1 MTRTNLQ
8 RLEQVR
14 QCLHEDTG
22 DFSAF
27 LEIVNNNSI
36 MYYVGNNLPFSGTYQ
51 GKAGFKEFFEKLF
64 QIRIHVVKCQ
74 RLTFFGYDTPD
85 GGVVTGGVSQATNIR
100 TGLSCEYEWLS
111 FCTFTPDA
119 KIIKLS
125 TFVDSEPFLKA
136 IEG

>member
-1 MTRTNLQ
+1 MNNLK

-22 DFSAF
+22 DYSAF
-27 LEIVNNNSI
+27 LEIIDDASI
-36 MYYVGNNLPFSGTYQ
+36 MYYVGSNLPFSGTYK
-51 GKAGFKEFFEKLF
+51 GKKGFKTFFEKLF
-64 QIRIHVVKCQ
+64 QVRIHIVKCQ
-74 RLTFFGYDTPD
+74 RLTFFGYNTPD
-85 GGVVTGGVSQATNIR
+85 SNVVTGGISQATNIR

-111 FCTFTPDA
+111 FCTFTPES

-136 IEG
+136 IQG

>member
-1 MTRTNLQ
+1 VTNLQ

-14 QCLHEDTG
+14 QFLHEDTG
-22 DFSAF
+22 NFSAF
-27 LEIVNNNSI
+27 FEIIDDNSI
-36 MYYVGNNLPFSGTYQ
+36 MYYVGNNLPFSGTYK
-51 GKAGFKEFFEKLF
+51 GEKGFREFFDKLF

-74 RLTFFGYDTPD
+74 RLTFFGYDTP
-85 GGVVTGGVSQATNIR
+85 GGVSKATNIR

-111 FCTFTPDA
+111 FCTFTADS

-136 IEG
+136 IKG

>member
-1 MTRTNLQ
+1 VTNLQ

-14 QCLHEDTG
+14 QFLHKDTG

-27 LEIVNNNSI
+27 FEIIDDNSI
-36 MYYVGNNLPFSGTYQ
+36 MYYVGNNLPFSGTYK
-51 GKAGFKEFFEKLF
+51 GKDGFKEFFSKLF
-64 QIRIHVVKCQ
+64 QIRIHVVECQ

-85 GGVVTGGVSQATNIR
+85 DGVVTGGVSKATNIR

-111 FCTFTPDA
+111 FCTFTADS

-136 IEG
+136 IKG

>member
-1 MTRTNLQ
+1 MMNNLQ

-14 QCLHEDTG
+14 QFLHEDTG

-27 LEIVNNNSI
+27 LEIVNDNSI
-36 MYYVGNNLPFSGTYQ
+36 MYYVGNNLPFSGTYK
-51 GKAGFKEFFEKLF
+51 GKKGFKEFFDKLF
-64 QIRIHVVKCQ
+64 QIRIPMVKCQ

-111 FCTFTPDA
+111 FCTFTPDS